1 MQILGLHDPKTGKLK
16 GKYGKRGKRQ
26 GATSAQAKKGRSPQT
41 KRKAA
46 AKKAGTTKKRPAH
59 KR

>member
-1 MQILGLHDPKTGKLK
+1 MRIINEWVNQKT
-16 GKYGKRGKRQ
+16 GKRGKKQ

-46 AKKAGTTKKRPAH
+46 AKKAGTTKKRPTR

>member
-1 MQILGLHDPKTGKLK
+1 MRIINEWVNQKTC
-16 GKYGKRGKRQ
+16 KRGKKQ

-46 AKKAGTTKKRPAH
+46 AKKAGTTKKRPTR